1 MQYLVQ
7 HTQQRLYTSSIS
19 THSVASDTIVRA
31 NSISLGH
38 SPKRKWSDLGHAGIV
53 KSDNPAHKINKPYIM
68 RMVTIVVG
76 TISNAPTINTPPVT
90 SSATSHYRTY
100 LKSVYKN
107 SPISP
112 DSKWP
117 PTPSKKYISLTVVA
131 GDHRCRDEYI
141 GHTLRGQVADVA
153 SARKEISTEQIL
165 AAENSLKL
173 VLVEGAPGIGKST
186 FAWELCRK
194 WEEFSCMQQYSL
206 VILLRLREEEVQKIA
221 TTNQLFFSG
230 DSETIAREVSANH
243 GRGILFILDGFDELP
258 KQLQQKGFLL
268 DLIKGMILPESTV
281 LVTSRPS
288 ATGELLRSC
297 RPLIQKHVEVLGFT
311 QESVETYAASIFS
324 SEPEKLEKFKAY
336 ISASRNPA
344 INSLMYVPLNAAII
358 VEIYRGSKS
367 EHLLPH
373 TLTELYTQLCLTVL
387 NRHLNIHHPLVS
399 AEKFEEL
406 PPDLYQQFLH
416 LSKVAY
422 ENFKNEEIIFQSIPS
437 NLEHFG
443 FLDSVSAL
451 YGGGGVSFNFLHL
464 TVQEF
469 FAAYHISHL
478 DSTGLEVFQ
487 QYSKAQRWNVVWR
500 FVAGLTKFRYY
511 EGHIDESMF
520 IEELSMDE
528 CISID
533 RYFSKFLVQCLFEA
547 QSTMYFLRSSANI
560 WVVYPTSLDAYAL
573 GYCIANFPI
582 GVPWNVRVYGGN
594 AQHLVCGLNTRIPS
608 VGIIK
613 EFYLE
618 NSDFDFTDFQPDHLR
633 GTTALHLVF
642 CLTNSDMVYLSELI
656 PHLPCLE
663 EIDVTGN
670 FDIITKDGFLKVL
683 HQLSSDNSNVTS
695 LAFTYP
701 REILGE
707 LDLVNSHDH
716 FTAFKRLIHPSFGKL
731 EHLGVHD
738 YGSGS
743 RCAYLLSAPSS
754 LKSLYLNCLD
764 LPLHALHLKNNT
776 NLTRLRLNSDLYI
789 YYNMAG
795 LIDIVNHNRTLE
807 ELVLKFDISNSIAA
821 LRRLFNALHENS
833 TLQKIKVEIRG
844 CLEDSINVAHFM
856 TTHYKDL
863 TLDSRIKYVRC
874 MYYW

>member
-1 MQYLVQ
+1 M
-7 HTQQRLYTSSIS
+7 HPPSM
-19 THSVASDTIVRA
+19 H
-31 NSISLGH
+31 
-38 SPKRKWSDLGHAGIV
+38 
-53 KSDNPAHKINKPYIM
+53 
-68 RMVTIVVG
+68 
-76 TISNAPTINTPPVT
+76 PPVT
-90 SSATSHYRTY
+90 SPATSHYRTY
-100 LKSVYKN
+100 LKTVYKN

-131 GDHRCRDEYI
+131 GDRRCRDEYI
-141 GHTLRGQVADVA
+141 GHTLQGRIADDT
-153 SARKEISTEQIL
+153 RKAISTEQIL
-165 AAENSLKL
+165 QAESTLKL

-186 FAWELCRK
+186 FVWELCRK
-194 WEEFSCMQQYSL
+194 WEEFSCMQKYSL
-206 VILLRLREEEVQKIA
+206 AILLRLREEEVQKIA
-221 TTNQLFFSG
+221 HVHQLFFSCDG
-230 DSETIAREVSANH
+230 ETIAREVSANH

-288 ATGELLRSC
+288 ATGELLKSC

-311 QESVETYAASIFS
+311 RESVEAYATSIFS
-324 SEPEKLEKFKAY
+324 AQPEKLKKFKAY
-336 ISASRNPA
+336 ISASKNPA

-358 VEIYRGSKS
+358 VEIYRDCKS

-373 TLTELYTQLCLTVL
+373 TLTELYTKLCLTVL

-451 YGGGGVSFNFLHL
+451 YGGGGVSYNFLHL

-478 DSTGLEVFQ
+478 GSSGLEVFQ
-487 QYSKAQRWNVVWR
+487 QYGKAQRWNVVWR

-511 EGHIDESMF
+511 EGHIDESIF
-520 IEELSMDE
+520 IERSKHGVN
-528 CISID
+528 
-533 RYFSKFLVQCLFEA
+533 FSNFLVQCLFEA
-547 QSTMYFLRSSANI
+547 QSAKYFSSILRSSANI
-560 WVVYPTSLDAYAL
+560 GFFFPTALDAYAL

-582 GVPWNVRVYGGN
+582 GVPWNVRVTGN
-594 AQHLVCGLNTRIPS
+594 SQHLVCGLNTRIPS

-613 EFYLE
+613 EFYVDQ
-618 NSDFDFTDFQPDHLR
+618 SDFDITDFQPDHLR
-633 GTTALHLVF
+633 GTIVLHLIE
-642 CLTNSDMVYLSELI
+642 CKLTNTDMVHLSELI
-656 PHLPCLE
+656 PRLPCLE
-663 EIDVTGN
+663 EL
-670 FDIITKDGFLKVL
+670 DISNDGIIKEDGFLKVL

-695 LAFTYP
+695 LSCDAWD
-701 REILGE
+701 EV
-707 LDLVNSHDH
+707 DLVDSHDH
-716 FTAFKRLIHPSFGKL
+716 FTAFKCLIHPSFGKL
-731 EHLGVHD
+731 EHLGLVEHV
-738 YGSGS
+738 SN
-743 RCAYLLSAPSS
+743 CADLLSGPSS
-754 LKSLYLNCLD
+754 LKSLELLTNNI
-764 LPLHALHLKNNT
+764 PPHALHFKINT
-776 NLTRLRLNSDLYI
+776 NLTRLRLWSDPHPDDEVT
-789 YYNMAG
+789 A

-807 ELVLKFDISNSIAA
+807 ELELGMFDTSSDSIAA
-821 LRRLFNALHENS
+821 LRRLFSALHENS
-833 TLQKIKVEIRG
+833 TLQKIEVRTYG
-844 CLEDSINVAHFM
+844 LEDSIDVTHFM

-863 TLDSRIKYVRC
+863 TLDSRIKYV
-874 MYYW
+874 